1 MNLHKRFWP
10 RSVSDYVHLHFT
22 HCKQTQQDKAKPSI
36 WDKTETNKQ
45 TNKQTKHKK
54 AVKTNKLDGRTKLM
68 TNETKGYTNL
78 NFAMPIKN
86 KKQLKENEETQL
98 HNNKIK
104 K

>member
-1 MNLHKRFWP
+1 
-10 RSVSDYVHLHFT
+10 
-22 HCKQTQQDKAKPSI
+22 
-36 WDKTETNKQ
+36 
-45 TNKQTKHKK
+45 
-54 AVKTNKLDGRTKLM
+54 M